1 MLDPSL
7 DLSLTNFP
15 SYLSSWDY
23 SRLSLN
29 YILTNL
35 DDTATFREW
44 WLPADQ
50 YTTFRVASQCQSCH
64 RARNQ
69 QLKIML
75 FIILMVRIF
84 VIRHM
89 MMVRLY
95 NKVDSN

>member
-50 YTTFRVASQCQSCH
+50 YTTFRVASQCQSC
-64 RARNQ
+64 Q
-69 QLKIML
+69 QSMEPTIENNVVYYTDGSN
-75 FIILMVRIF
+75 FCYTTYDDGTF
-84 VIRHM
+84 YIR
-89 MMVRLY
+89 
-95 NKVDSN
+95 K